1 MDFVIVLCRSGKW
14 RCSIDQCGTSF
25 CLSFI
30 SFGYLVIASGSVV
43 QTKVVWPVVLQGKY
57 TSKCVCVTQ
66 IDPNWRKLGGIVSQD
81 ANAFTP
87 YFVNLSEL
95 SEELL
100 KTKFDIFLTRKNV
113 SSQKSCFQMRW
124 SCSRECKHLVFR
136 PLLRDILS
144 KYEINDKSPE
154 I

>member
-1 MDFVIVLCRSGKW
+1 M
-14 RCSIDQCGTSF
+14 
-25 CLSFI
+25 
-30 SFGYLVIASGSVV
+30 
-43 QTKVVWPVVLQGKY
+43 
-57 TSKCVCVTQ
+57 TQ
-66 IDPNWRKLGGIVSQD
+66 IDPNWRELGGIVSQD

-95 SEELL
+95 SEEVL
-100 KTKFDIFLTRKNV
+100 KTKLDIFMTVKNV

-154 I
+154 IQLQKSELHRNRQQFDINASYRHFSIIEKELILIGGGNAVHQPDLKCCKIAGNVL

>member
-1 MDFVIVLCRSGKW
+1 M
-14 RCSIDQCGTSF
+14 
-25 CLSFI
+25 
-30 SFGYLVIASGSVV
+30 
-43 QTKVVWPVVLQGKY
+43 
-57 TSKCVCVTQ
+57 TQ

-87 YFVNLSEL
+87 YLVNLSEL
-95 SEELL
+95 SEEVL
-100 KTKFDIFLTRKNV
+100 KTKFDIFMTGKNV

-124 SCSRECKHLVFR
+124 SCSRECQHLVFR

-154 I
+154 IQLQKSELHRNGQQFGINKSFKHFSIIKKELILIDGSNGVHQPDLKCCKIAGNFG

>member
-1 MDFVIVLCRSGKW
+1 M
-14 RCSIDQCGTSF
+14 
-25 CLSFI
+25 
-30 SFGYLVIASGSVV
+30 
-43 QTKVVWPVVLQGKY
+43 
-57 TSKCVCVTQ
+57 TQ

-95 SEELL
+95 SEEVL
-100 KTKFDIFLTRKNV
+100 KTKFDIFMTGKNV

-144 KYEINDKSPE
+144 KYEINDKSLE

>member
-1 MDFVIVLCRSGKW
+1 M
-14 RCSIDQCGTSF
+14 
-25 CLSFI
+25 
-30 SFGYLVIASGSVV
+30 
-43 QTKVVWPVVLQGKY
+43 
-57 TSKCVCVTQ
+57 TQ

-95 SEELL
+95 SEEVL
-100 KTKFDIFLTRKNV
+100 KTKFDIFMTGKNV

-144 KYEINDKSPE
+144 KYEINDKSLE
-154 I
+154 IQLQKFELHRNRQQFGINDSFSHFSIIKKELIVIGGCNGVHQPDLKCCKIAGNV

>member
-1 MDFVIVLCRSGKW
+1 MTYKESTQV
-14 RCSIDQCGTSF
+14 
-25 CLSFI
+25 
-30 SFGYLVIASGSVV
+30 SV
-43 QTKVVWPVVLQGKY
+43 
-57 TSKCVCVTQ
+57 CVCMTQ

-95 SEELL
+95 SEEVL
-100 KTKFDIFLTRKNV
+100 KTKFDIFMTGKNV

-144 KYEINDKSPE
+144 KYEINDKSLE

>member
-1 MDFVIVLCRSGKW
+1 M
-14 RCSIDQCGTSF
+14 
-25 CLSFI
+25 
-30 SFGYLVIASGSVV
+30 
-43 QTKVVWPVVLQGKY
+43 
-57 TSKCVCVTQ
+57 TQ

-87 YFVNLSEL
+87 YFGNLSEF
-95 SEELL
+95 SEEFL
-100 KTKFDIFLTRKNV
+100 KTKFDIFMTGKNV